1 MPPLPESLTTLATRR
16 RTGAQ
21 TEVGTYRPHSYDGMR
36 TTSGA
41 GVDISRQTDVRPA
54 EWRKTFRVW
63 HHNAQITTNSG

>member
-1 MPPLPESLTTLATRR
+1 
-16 RTGAQ
+16 
-21 TEVGTYRPHSYDGMR
+21 MR